1 MLLYGDRKQIADPR
15 EGLTRIGDELAIL
28 ASMPAGIERHAK
40 LVGALIEAGQIQ
52 QGVGDEGCESA
63 ELSRF
68 VYALAASVLRSWD
81 SRYSEIGDIPE
92 VPQMRLPQAVEFRLP
107 EGFAFYAVY
116 PEQFIEA
123 ARRLELRGAPRVIG
137 IRSIGTTLGAVVAA
151 ALDAPPPDTVR
162 PFGDPF
168 FDHLG
173 EVISTEGLIRDDKY
187 PTHGAHLFR
196 LIRR

>member
-1 MLLYGDRKQIADPR
+1 
-15 EGLTRIGDELAIL
+15 
-28 ASMPAGIERHAK
+28 MPAGIARHAE

-52 QGVGDEGCESA
+52 QGIEDEGCESA

-92 VPQMRLPQAVEFRLP
+92 VPQMRLPQAVELRLP

-151 ALDAPPPDTVR
+151 ALDAPPPATVR

-168 FDHLG
+168 ARQSASFRPDLLEDGVHYIIVDEGPGLSG
-173 EVISTEGLIRDDKY
+173 SSFGAVADWLQARGRSAGADRISAQ
-187 PTHGAHLFR
+187 P
-196 LIRR
+196 